1 MCGRYAL
8 DADIDLLIERYKA
21 IIAEREAY
29 GKSEIFPTDSQPI
42 ITENGGRRIEIAK
55 WGFTPH
61 YAKKP
66 LINARG
72 ETVHEKPTFR
82 RSFLSRRCLVP
93 ATAFFEWEEKDNKKI
108 KRKISVENV
117 IVFSMAGL
125 YDDFT
130 DKEGKRFRA
139 YTILTTDANPKMSKI
154 HDRMPVIISP
164 EDEEKWLDPDQTDVE
179 MLKEIIIPSTL
190 HLIIE

>member
-21 IIAEREAY
+21 IIAEKEITT
-29 GKSEIFPTDSQPI
+29 KSEIFPTDFQPI
-42 ITENGGRRIEIAK
+42 ITESDGRNIELAK
-55 WGFTPH
+55 WGFMPH
-61 YAKKP
+61 YEKRP

-82 RSFLSRRCLVP
+82 KSFLKGRCLVP

-108 KRKISVENV
+108 KRKISVEDV
-117 IVFSMAGL
+117 TIFSMAGL
-125 YDDFT
+125 YEDFIS
-130 DKEGKRFRA
+130 KEGNRFRA
-139 YTILTTDANPKMSKI
+139 YTILTTDANTQMALI
-154 HDRMPVIISP
+154 HDRMPVILSP
-164 EDEEKWLDPDQTDVE
+164 EDEDKWLDPGQTDIGK
-179 MLKEIIIPSTL
+179 LRKLIIPSPL